1 MSAYEAKC
9 DTGESRASANDRLCC
24 KSRFASLI
32 TKFLSDRR
40 VFQ

>member
-24 KSRFASLI
+24 KFCVLDHKISER
-32 TKFLSDRR
+32 
-40 VFQ
+40 